1 VRRLLVLVTVLLA
14 TLCVSAQAKPLLG
27 IADQKPS
34 IFTDSRLQALHLGYA
49 RIYVPWDVLQDKN
62 TLPVVDD
69 WMAGAK
75 LDNMEPLVTIA
86 RSRIEG
92 RASYNPS
99 PAQLAGEFQG
109 WRRRWPGQVDRVS
122 TWNEANLGKSPELV
136 ASWWLA
142 LRKGCPTCTVLGADL
157 LDEPKVLTWT
167 TRFVAAAKTAPAV
180 WGLHAYNDANTY
192 STTITK
198 ALLKNLKGDFWI
210 TETGGVASR
219 ARPIYQFK
227 ACGVAHQTKATKF
240 LLEQIAGLSPR
251 IKRIYIFTWSL
262 GDNNASFDSALIDAE
277 GRERPALN
285 LLRTYL
291 GQAPISD
298 PESGVSPELTSCKKG
313 TAPVKP
319 LVLPKPAKPGKPTK
333 SGKPAKPAKP
343 GKPGK
348 GKSPKR

>member
-1 VRRLLVLVTVLLA
+1 MRRLLLLVPVLLVA
-14 TLCVSAQAKPLLG
+14 LCSSAEAKPLLG
-27 IADQKPS
+27 IADQKPTM
-34 IFTDSRLQALHLGYA
+34 FQDTRLEALHLGYA

-62 TLPVVDD
+62 TLPIVDD

-99 PAQLAGEFQG
+99 PSQLAGEFSR
-109 WRRRWPGQVDRVS
+109 WRKRWPGQVDRVS
-122 TWNEANLGKSPELV
+122 TWNEANLGKKPELV

-142 LRKGCPTCTVLGADL
+142 LRKACPTCTVLGADL
-157 LDEPKVLTWT
+157 LDEPKVLSWA
-167 TRFVAAAKTAPAV
+167 TRFVAAAKMTPAV
-180 WGLHAYNDANTY
+180 WGLHAYNDANTF

-198 ALLKNLKGDFWI
+198 ALLKHLKGDFWI

-219 ARPIYQFK
+219 VRPIYKFK

-240 LLEQIAGLSPR
+240 LLNQIAGLSPR
-251 IKRIYIFTWSL
+251 IKRIYIFTWGL
-262 GDNNASFDSALIDAE
+262 GDNDASFDSALIDAE

-291 GQAPISD
+291 GQAPVD
-298 PESGVSPELTSCKKG
+298 NPDGGVSPELASCKKG
-313 TAPVKP
+313 TAKVKP
-319 LVLPKPAKPGKPTK
+319 LVLPKPAKPGKR
-333 SGKPAKPAKP
+333 
-343 GKPGK
+343 GK
-348 GKSPKR
+348 GKSPRR